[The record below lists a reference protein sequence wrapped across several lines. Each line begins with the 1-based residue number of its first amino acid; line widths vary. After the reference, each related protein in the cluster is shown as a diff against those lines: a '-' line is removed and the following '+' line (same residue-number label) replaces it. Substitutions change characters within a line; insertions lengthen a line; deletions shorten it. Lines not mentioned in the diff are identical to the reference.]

1 MSDPQ
6 SKIIEGLAHP
16 LWFRPN
22 TTANRIV
29 ATMLCGNNEASVS
42 EGVRSVIDCVD
53 VFLLIDT
60 GITDDSVEIAREI
73 AGDKLVV
80 RTLEWCNDFALARNF
95 SLEAAAD
102 ADATWA
108 LTIDTDERMIV
119 SGYDDIETLRAALSS
134 DPAILAWLVPA
145 RDGSYDKER
154 LIRVPTRLQWK
165 GRTHESLVGAAAN
178 ERRVLP
184 GWKFFEERKTPEQFQ
199 HKLQRDLVIL
209 EEETREKPDNARWWY
224 YLGQTHEELE
234 QYAEAIE
241 AYQRCFEIRDGWA
254 EQAAWACFNMA
265 KCHSRLGQFNRAVEA
280 CASGLARQPASPELA
295 WQAAYCC
302 YEIGRH
308 RDAILWAEVAVR
320 LGHYEGLEAGKGR
333 VSFRN
338 LTGWYEGPYDVMRF
352 AHRRLGEYVKADAA
366 ERKYHAAKEQ
376 RLSDSNDGQPRST
389 TSAALRTGRTVV
401 AVLGTYSSGS
411 SAIAGVLHHLGVVMG
426 EQLYGGHFEAAW
438 VADQLRRWWSEPDL
452 EETATSTERIA
463 VFRQWL
469 HDMQRDSRSAVGLKH
484 PLLALCC
491 DDLAEAWGSETKFIW
506 SHRALEESI
515 ASLQRRAWWPGKEQ
529 AIQSRLYS
537 AAETFFSNRPHL
549 TIEFSDLKAHPTRE
563 IDRIIAHLQ
572 LSPTDEQRQT
582 AVTSIVV

>member
-6 SKIIEGLAHP
+6 SKIIEDLAHP

-29 ATMLCGNNEASVS
+29 ATILCGNNQAIVAEC
-42 EGVRSVIDCVD
+42 VRSVIDWVD

-60 GITDDSVEIAREI
+60 GITDDSVPIAREI
-73 AGDKLVV
+73 AGDKLLV
-80 RTLEWCNDFALARNF
+80 RTFEWCNDFALARNF

-102 ADATWA
+102 ANATWT
-108 LTIDTDERMIV
+108 LTIDTDERMMV

-134 DPAILAWLVPA
+134 DPAVLAWLVPA
-145 RDGSYDKER
+145 CDGSYDKER
-154 LIRVPTRLQWK
+154 LIRVPTRLQWN

-184 GWKFFEERKTPEQFQ
+184 GWKFFEERKAPEQFQ

-209 EEETREKPDNARWWY
+209 EEETRDKPHNARWWY

-265 KCHSRLGQFNRAVEA
+265 KCHSRFGQFNRAVEA

-302 YEIGRH
+302 YENGRD

-320 LGHYEGLEAGKGR
+320 LGRYEGLDAGKGR

-352 AHRRLGEYVKADAA
+352 AYRRLGEYVQADAA

-376 RLSDSNDGQPRST
+376 RLSDSNDGQPLTT
-389 TSAALRTGRTVV
+389 TSPVLQTGRTVV

-426 EQLYGGHFEAAW
+426 TQFHGGHFEAAW
-438 VADQLRRWWSEPDL
+438 MADQLRRWWSEPDL
-452 EETATSTERIA
+452 EESATSKERIA
-463 VFRQWL
+463 VFRQWM
-469 HDMQRDSRSAVGLKH
+469 HDRQGDSRSAVGLKH
-484 PLLALCC
+484 PLLA
-491 DDLAEAWGSETKFIW
+491 
-506 SHRALEESI
+506 HRHNSF
-515 ASLQRRAWWPGKEQ
+515 GG
-529 AIQSRLYS
+529 
-537 AAETFFSNRPHL
+537 T
-549 TIEFSDLKAHPTRE
+549 T
-563 IDRIIAHLQ
+563 
-572 LSPTDEQRQT
+572 
-582 AVTSIVV
+582 